1 MTQHTGLAFVATND
15 LVALTR
21 GRALPLAEL
30 SATSGVGWVPADLA
44 INAFGHLVEP
54 NPFGA
59 LGDLRLI
66 PDMESRAVI
75 PLPTGSLE
83 MFLADQTLPDGTAWD
98 CCPRSALKSALK
110 RLDSDHGLT
119 VMAAF
124 EHEFALLD
132 RSGDPQGTGAFTL
145 AGLVSGEPFGV
156 NARDALSAAGVTW
169 ENWLP
174 EYGPGQFEVTVV
186 PEPALRAADVAV
198 ITREVIRTVAGLH
211 DMRASFAPLMHPDA
225 VGNGVHVHLS
235 LWRDGQPVTYDSNGN
250 AGLSRAAQ
258 SASAGI
264 LQHAAA
270 MLMWT
275 APSHVSALRLTPHR
289 WSAAGSF
296 VGLHNREA
304 LVRVSSV
311 PPGSDPAMAY
321 NIEFRA
327 ADATANPYLVM
338 AVLVHAMCDGLD
350 RDLSLDHVMTG
361 HIDDEDFTP
370 LPRDLAGA
378 IDAFQHDE
386 VARGWFSEDLI
397 TTALAVR
404 RGEWETVA
412 EMDLPARCVAYAERY

>member
-1 MTQHTGLAFVATND
+1 MNDPTLAFVATND
-15 LVALTR
+15 LVAMTR
-21 GRALPLAEL
+21 GRALPLDEL
-30 SATSGVGWVPADLA
+30 SPVSGVGWVPADLA
-44 INAFGHLVEP
+44 INAFGHLIEP

-66 PDMESRAVI
+66 PDMATRAVV
-75 PLPTGSLE
+75 PLPSGSCE
-83 MFLADQTLPDGTAWD
+83 MFLADQTLPDGTAWA
-98 CCPRSALKSALK
+98 CCPRSNLKAALA
-110 RLDSDHGLT
+110 RLHDDHGLT

-132 RSGDPQGTGAFTL
+132 SSGEPEGPGAFTL
-145 AGLVSGEPFGV
+145 AGLVSGEPFGHA
-156 NARDALSAAGVTW
+156 AREALTTAGITW

-198 ITREVIRTVAGLH
+198 MTREIIRTVATLH
-211 DMRASFAPLMHPDA
+211 GQRATFAPLLHPDA

-235 LWRDGQPVTYDSNGN
+235 LWREGQPVTYDSAGE
-250 AGLSRAAQ
+250 AGLSASAGA
-258 SASAGI
+258 ASAGI
-264 LQHAAA
+264 LDHAAA

-311 PPGSDPAMAY
+311 PPGSDPARAY
-321 NIEFRA
+321 NLEYRA
-327 ADATANPYLVM
+327 ADATANPYLVL

-350 RDLSLDHVMTG
+350 RKLSLDSVMSG
-361 HIDDEDFTP
+361 HIDDEEFTP
-370 LPRDLAGA
+370 LPVDLAGA
-378 IDAFQHDE
+378 IAAFHDDE
-386 VARGWFSEDLI
+386 VAQGWFAPDLVE
-397 TTALAVR
+397 TALAVR
-404 RGEWETVA
+404 RGEGETVK
-412 EMDLPARCVAYAERY
+412 DLDHSERCRAYAERY